1 RPYGEL
7 ASYCRVDGSRTARV
21 FATLSYIDVVNHA
34 RRATAPALFSVGL
47 TDAITPPSTIFAAFH
62 RYAGP
67 KDIAVFEFSGHEV
80 STGHFLAQLDL
91 VAGLPRPAG
100 G

>member
-1 RPYGEL
+1 MNFALR
-7 ASYCRVDGSRTARV
+7 AR
-21 FATLSYIDVVNHA
+21 A
-34 RRATAPALFSVGL
+34 RALFSAGL
-47 TDAITPPSTIFAAFH
+47 MDDVTPPSTVFAAYNH
-62 RYAGP
+62 YAGP

-80 STGHFLAQLDL
+80 STGHFLAQLGL